1 MSALTSQASS
11 TSLLSNHEI
20 QNFSFNK
27 QASNE
32 RNNTTT
38 SNAPTSNGPSI
49 ASSNTPPSNQLDD
62 AMTPG
67 SAPSPASIPN
77 HLNDSPAS
85 NVSSPQ
91 ALLNL
96 QLNDWNRAA
105 TSPQASPML
114 PSNQIDDSL
123 TSINIMS
130 PVSAATNITP
140 PVPAPLSAPL
150 PSASASPTSSTANS
164 PTDPDPAR
172 IPTPAINSEREA
184 PGDVIP
190 AATAVNS
197 TTGLE
202 RVDNGGPRPRPLSG
216 PPANGMDFIERFGQP
231 RARPLSVPFMLNAPP
246 VPQVETPGS
255 TDNPSTPGDAE
266 AGPSTQEPGKKQRG
280 RKSAEIQLNPNS
292 TAAMDLFAAWW
303 ITQPGHSRT
312 KTEFTNAWKTL
323 SNEKKEEWKEESK
336 KKRKELKKN

>member
-1 MSALTSQASS
+1 
-11 TSLLSNHEI
+11 
-20 QNFSFNK
+20 
-27 QASNE
+27 
-32 RNNTTT
+32 
-38 SNAPTSNGPSI
+38 
-49 ASSNTPPSNQLDD
+49 
-62 AMTPG
+62 
-67 SAPSPASIPN
+67 
-77 HLNDSPAS
+77 
-85 NVSSPQ
+85 
-91 ALLNL
+91 
-96 QLNDWNRAA
+96 
-105 TSPQASPML
+105 ML

-130 PVSAATNITP
+130 PGITQVQPIANAANSTVSAATNITP

-246 VPQVETPGS
+246 VPQVETVS
-255 TDNPSTPGDAE
+255 
-266 AGPSTQEPGKKQRG
+266 
-280 RKSAEIQLNPNS
+280 RKLA
-292 TAAMDLFAAWW
+292 LF
-303 ITQPGHSRT
+303 TH
-312 KTEFTNAWKTL
+312 
-323 SNEKKEEWKEESK
+323 
-336 KKRKELKKN
+336 